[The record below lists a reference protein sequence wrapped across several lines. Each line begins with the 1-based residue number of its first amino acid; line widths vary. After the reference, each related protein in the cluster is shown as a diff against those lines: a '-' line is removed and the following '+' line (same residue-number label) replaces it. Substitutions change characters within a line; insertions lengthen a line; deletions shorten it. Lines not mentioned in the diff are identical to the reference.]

1 MPGGGKNKAKK
12 RREPKEPFNSE
23 DHDEG
28 HANTDEE
35 DGDSEAPEL
44 ESLHEGIKSISRQIT
59 DLRTELKTDLAT
71 FKDDLRRELKA
82 DLNTFRDDMNQ
93 QLTASKLAIQ
103 EHGRK
108 LEEAETR
115 VAGIE
120 CWSAA
125 AYGALKQS
133 LKEQKKLA
141 EKLDDLES
149 RSRRNNLRIYGVP
162 EGEEGSSVINFVEK
176 LLRTEKLISED
187 MDTQI
192 QRAHRSLGPKPG
204 VDAAPRSIVVCFL
217 QFKTKETVLRN
228 AWQKKILIRDKPLGF
243 DHDYT
248 AAVVQQ
254 RRAYKDVKSALKQ
267 KGIRFQS
274 PFTKLRIH
282 WDSGLRC
289 TRVRWKRRGGWP
301 FRIRSSC
308 SEKVVML
315 LGLVQRMRNG

>member
-1 MPGGGKNKAKK
+1 
-12 RREPKEPFNSE
+12 

-93 QLTASKLAIQ
+93 QLTANKLAVQ

-115 VAGIE
+115 VAGLE

-149 RSRRNNLRIYGVP
+149 RSRRNNLRMG
-162 EGEEGSSVINFVEK
+162 F
-176 LLRTEKLISED
+176 LRD
-187 MDTQI
+187 
-192 QRAHRSLGPKPG
+192 
-204 VDAAPRSIVVCFL
+204 
-217 QFKTKETVLRN
+217 
-228 AWQKKILIRDKPLGF
+228 PLGF
-243 DHDYT
+243 GASDVPESGGS
-248 AAVVQQ
+248 ARELQ
-254 RRAYKDVKSALKQ
+254 RRGFTVEEPHERGGFNAEALLIQLESA
-267 KGIRFQS
+267 S
-274 PFTKLRIH
+274 PWQHVPRRS
-282 WDSGLRC
+282 DSGAIQ
-289 TRVRWKRRGGWP
+289 RVRDQLQEFQYKP
-301 FRIRSSC
+301 S
-308 SEKVVML
+308 
-315 LGLVQRMRNG
+315 